1 MVKIDPNV
9 KKAIILEPYRPK
21 INHSENEYYS
31 GPATINLTKKI
42 PQKEIQEILKK
53 IGTLKVSPFE
63 FPSRYTIQFLPKFE
77 DVVINNV
84 SKTND
89 TTIIAKDG
97 SVRNCGS
104 WHDKEIAPEGSF
116 PEIVEDVKKYIEGP
130 KILRYDVNDILKKH
144 SDHNDLK

>member
-1 MVKIDPNV
+1 MIKVTPNI
-9 KKAIILEPYRPK
+9 KKAVILEPYKPK
-21 INHSENEYYS
+21 VDAVMDEYYA
-31 GPATINLTKKI
+31 GPPTVNLTKKI

-53 IGTLKVSPFE
+53 VGALRTSPFE

-104 WHDKEIAPEGSF
+104 WHDKELAPEGSF
-116 PEIVEDVKKYIEGP
+116 PEIVENIKKHAEDS
-130 KILRYDVNDILKKH
+130 KILHYNTDKLLKKNPNN
-144 SDHNDLK
+144 NDLK